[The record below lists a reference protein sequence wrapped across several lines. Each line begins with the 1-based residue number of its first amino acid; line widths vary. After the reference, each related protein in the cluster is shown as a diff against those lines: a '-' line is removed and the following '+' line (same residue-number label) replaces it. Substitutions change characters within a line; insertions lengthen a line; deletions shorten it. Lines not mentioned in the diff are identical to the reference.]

1 MKRKLFIGLALA
13 LGAMIAINSCKKD
26 KGVEKIPATGVELNK
41 PTLTIAVGDEVKL
54 VANVLPADATDK
66 RVTWESSDE
75 NVATVSATGA
85 VTGVKDGTAKIT
97 VYTEDGDFS
106 ASCNVTVGAGS
117 PDKPDPDKPE
127 PDKPEPDK
135 PEPDNPEVP
144 TEVMELSKT
153 AATIGVEETL
163 CIAPYVK
170 KNYPDLWDKVKF
182 TSDDANIATVDEN
195 MVITG
200 VAEGSATL
208 TGTCEVD
215 GKTYSATFEVKVED
229 TFVTFVED
237 IMTITNRGVVVT
249 SKITAGTVKTD
260 DKVKMIQ
267 PSDSYKNYNLTI
279 GQLEMFRKVVEW
291 AGKNDN
297 VGIMFSE
304 SPKLEKSAITR
315 GALIMGEKTERVV
328 AVKKVYGTLALNDSR
343 KQPIFPGY
351 TPQLFSG
358 NIDNWVTLSD
368 LAGEDNLMPKTTYDN
383 IGFTAK
389 EGNKLLCYL
398 GMQMQLRESGRTIG
412 TFTVTDYEEVEV
424 TYENVN

>member
-1 MKRKLFIGLALA
+1 MKRKLFIGLAIA

-26 KGVEKIPATGVELNK
+26 KGVENIPATGVELNK
-41 PTLTIAVGDEVKL
+41 PTLTISVGDEVKL

-106 ASCNVTVGAGS
+106 ASCNVTVGEGS

-135 PEPDNPEVP
+135 PEVP
-144 TEVMELSKT
+144 TEVLELSKS

-215 GKTYSATFEVKVED
+215 GKTYSATFEVKVEN

-249 SKITAGTVKTD
+249 SKITDGTVRTD

-279 GQLEMFRKVVEW
+279 GQLEMFRKIVEW

-304 SPKLEKSAITR
+304 SPKLKKSDITR

-343 KQPIFPGY
+343 KTPIFPGF

-358 NIDNWVTLSD
+358 KIDHWVTLSD
-368 LAGEDNLMPKTTYDN
+368 LAGEDNLMPKATYDN

-389 EGNKLLCYL
+389 EGNKLICYL
-398 GMQMQLRESGRTIG
+398 GMQMELRESGRTIG
-412 TFTVTDYEEVEV
+412 TFTVTDYEEVDI

>member
-41 PTLTIAVGDEVKL
+41 QSLTIAVGDEVKL

-127 PDKPEPDK
+127 PD
-135 PEPDNPEVP
+135 NPEVP
-144 TEVMELSKT
+144 TEVLELSRS

-182 TSDDANIATVDEN
+182 TSDDANIATIDEN

-215 GKTYSATFEVKVED
+215 GKTYSATFEVKVEN

-237 IMTITNRGVVVT
+237 IMTITNRGVVIT
-249 SKITAGTVKTD
+249 SKITAGTVRTD

-267 PSDSYKNYNLTI
+267 TSDSYKNYNLTI
-279 GQLEMFRKVVEW
+279 GQIEMYRKIVEW
-291 AGKNDN
+291 AAKNDN

-343 KQPIFPGY
+343 KTPIFPGY
-351 TPQLFSG
+351 APQLFSG
-358 NIDNWVTLSD
+358 NIDNLVTLSD
-368 LAGEDNLMPKTTYDN
+368 LAGEDFLKPETTYDN
-383 IGFTAK
+383 IGFTVK

-398 GMQMQLRESGRTIG
+398 GMQMQLRENGRTLG
-412 TFTVTDYEEVEV
+412 TFTVTDYEAVDI
-424 TYENVN
+424 TYENVKVD

>member
-1 MKRKLFIGLALA
+1 MKRKLFIGLAMA

-41 PTLTIAVGDEVKL
+41 PTLTISVGDEVKL

-106 ASCNVTVGAGS
+106 ASCNVTVGEGS
-117 PDKPDPDKPE
+117 PDKPD

-144 TEVMELSKT
+144 TEVLELSKS
-153 AATIGVEETL
+153 AAAIGVEETL

-208 TGTCEVD
+208 TGTGEVD
-215 GKTYSATFEVKVED
+215 GKTYSATFEVKVEN

-249 SKITAGTVKTD
+249 SKITAGTVRTD

-279 GQLEMFRKVVEW
+279 GQLEMFRKIVEW

-304 SPKLEKSAITR
+304 SPKLKKSDITR

-343 KQPIFPGY
+343 KTPIFPGF

-358 NIDNWVTLSD
+358 KIDHWVTLSD
-368 LAGEDNLMPKTTYDN
+368 LAGEDNLMPKATYDN

-389 EGNKLLCYL
+389 EGNKLICYL
-398 GMQMQLRESGRTIG
+398 GMQMELRESGRTIG
-412 TFTVTDYEEVEV
+412 TFTVTDYEEVDI

>member
-1 MKRKLFIGLALA
+1 MA

-26 KGVEKIPATGVELNK
+26 KEVEKIPATGVELNK

-117 PDKPDPDKPE
+117 PDKPE

-215 GKTYSATFEVKVED
+215 GKTYTATFEVKVED

-249 SKITAGTVKTD
+249 SKITAGTVKID

-279 GQLEMFRKVVEW
+279 GQIEMFRKIVEW

-343 KQPIFPGY
+343 KTPILPGY

-368 LAGEDNLMPKTTYDN
+368 LAGEDNLMPETTYDN

-398 GMQMQLRESGRTIG
+398 GMQMQLRESGRTLG

>member
-1 MKRKLFIGLALA
+1 MA

-41 PTLTIAVGDEVKL
+41 PTLTISVGDEVKL

-106 ASCNVTVGAGS
+106 ASCNVTVGEGS
-117 PDKPDPDKPE
+117 PDKPD
-127 PDKPEPDK
+127 PDK

-144 TEVMELSKT
+144 TEVLELSKS
-153 AATIGVEETL
+153 AAIIGVEETL

-215 GKTYSATFEVKVED
+215 GKTYSATFEVKVEN

-249 SKITAGTVKTD
+249 SKITAGTVRTD

-279 GQLEMFRKVVEW
+279 GQLEMFRKIVEW

-304 SPKLEKSAITR
+304 SPKLKKSDITR

-343 KQPIFPGY
+343 KTPIFPGF

-358 NIDNWVTLSD
+358 KIDHWVTLSD
-368 LAGEDNLMPKTTYDN
+368 LAGEDNLMPKATYDN

-389 EGNKLLCYL
+389 EGNKLICYL
-398 GMQMQLRESGRTIG
+398 GMQMELRESGRTIG
-412 TFTVTDYEEVEV
+412 TFTVTDYEEVDI

>member
-1 MKRKLFIGLALA
+1 MA

-26 KGVEKIPATGVELNK
+26 KEVEKIPATGVELNK

-117 PDKPDPDKPE
+117 PDKPE

-182 TSDDANIATVDEN
+182 TSDDANIATIDEN

-328 AVKKVYGTLALNDSR
+328 AVKKVYGTLDLNDSR
-343 KQPIFPGY
+343 KTPILPGY

>member
-1 MKRKLFIGLALA
+1 MA

-41 PTLTIAVGDEVKL
+41 PTLTISVGDEVKL

-75 NVATVSATGA
+75 NVATVSATGV

-106 ASCNVTVGAGS
+106 ASCNVTVGEGS
-117 PDKPDPDKPE
+117 PDKPD

-144 TEVMELSKT
+144 TEVLELSKS

-200 VAEGSATL
+200 VAKGSATL

-215 GKTYSATFEVKVED
+215 GKTYSATFEVKVEN

-249 SKITAGTVKTD
+249 SKITAGTVRTD

-279 GQLEMFRKVVEW
+279 GLIEMYRKVVEW

-304 SPKLEKSAITR
+304 SPKLKKSDITR

-343 KQPIFPGY
+343 KTPILPGY

-358 NIDNWVTLSD
+358 NIDHWVTLSD

-389 EGNKLLCYL
+389 EGNKLICYL
-398 GMQMQLRESGRTIG
+398 GMQMQLRENGRTLG
-412 TFTVTDYEEVEV
+412 TFTVTDYEAVDI

>member
-1 MKRKLFIGLALA
+1 MA

-41 PTLTIAVGDEVKL
+41 PTLTISVGDEVKL

-66 RVTWESSDE
+66 RVTWESNDE

-106 ASCNVTVGAGS
+106 ASCNVTVGEGS
-117 PDKPDPDKPE
+117 PDKPD
-127 PDKPEPDK
+127 PDK

-144 TEVMELSKT
+144 TEVLELSKS

-215 GKTYSATFEVKVED
+215 GKTYSATFEVKVEN

-249 SKITAGTVKTD
+249 SKITAGTVRTD

-279 GQLEMFRKVVEW
+279 GQLEMFRKIVEW

-304 SPKLEKSAITR
+304 SPKLKKSDITR

-343 KQPIFPGY
+343 KTPIFPGF

-358 NIDNWVTLSD
+358 KIDHWVTLSD
-368 LAGEDNLMPKTTYDN
+368 LAGEDNLMPKATYDN

-389 EGNKLLCYL
+389 EGNKLICYL
-398 GMQMQLRESGRTIG
+398 GMQMELRESGRTIG
-412 TFTVTDYEEVEV
+412 TFTVTDYEEVDI

>member
-1 MKRKLFIGLALA
+1 MA

-41 PTLTIAVGDEVKL
+41 PTLTISVGDEVKL

-106 ASCNVTVGAGS
+106 ASCNVTVGEGS
-117 PDKPDPDKPE
+117 PDKPDPDKPDPDKPE
-127 PDKPEPDK
+127 PDKPE
-135 PEPDNPEVP
+135 VP
-144 TEVMELSKT
+144 TEVLELSKS

-215 GKTYSATFEVKVED
+215 GKTYSATFEVKVEN

-249 SKITAGTVKTD
+249 SKITAGTVRTD

-279 GQLEMFRKVVEW
+279 GQIEMYRKVVEW

-304 SPKLEKSAITR
+304 SPKLKKSDITR

-343 KQPIFPGY
+343 KTPIFPGF

-358 NIDNWVTLSD
+358 KIDHWVTLSD
-368 LAGEDNLMPKTTYDN
+368 LAGEDNLMPKATYDN

-389 EGNKLLCYL
+389 EGNKLICYL
-398 GMQMQLRESGRTIG
+398 GMQMELRESGRTIG
-412 TFTVTDYEEVEV
+412 TFTVTDYEEVDI

>member
-1 MKRKLFIGLALA
+1 MKRKLFIGLAMA
-13 LGAMIAINSCKKD
+13 LGAIIAINSCKKD

-41 PTLTIAVGDEVKL
+41 PTLTISVGDEVKL

-66 RVTWESSDE
+66 RVTWESSDK

-106 ASCNVTVGAGS
+106 ASCNVTVGEGS
-117 PDKPDPDKPE
+117 PDKPDPDKPDPDKPE
-127 PDKPEPDK
+127 PDKPE
-135 PEPDNPEVP
+135 VP
-144 TEVMELSKT
+144 TEVLELSKS

-215 GKTYSATFEVKVED
+215 GKTYSATFEVKVEN

-249 SKITAGTVKTD
+249 SKITAGTVRTD

-279 GQLEMFRKVVEW
+279 GQIEMYRKVVEW

-304 SPKLEKSAITR
+304 SPKLKKSDITR

-343 KQPIFPGY
+343 KTPIFPGF

-358 NIDNWVTLSD
+358 KIDHWVTLSD

-389 EGNKLLCYL
+389 EGNKLICYL
-398 GMQMQLRESGRTIG
+398 GMQMELREGGRTLG
-412 TFTVTDYEEVEV
+412 TFTVTDYEAVDI

>member
-1 MKRKLFIGLALA
+1 MA
-13 LGAMIAINSCKKD
+13 LGAIIAINSCKKD

-41 PTLTIAVGDEVKL
+41 PTLTISVGDEVKL
-54 VANVLPADATDK
+54 VANVLPTDATDK

-117 PDKPDPDKPE
+117 PDKPD

-215 GKTYSATFEVKVED
+215 GKTYTATFEVKVED

-343 KQPIFPGY
+343 KTPILPGY

>member
-1 MKRKLFIGLALA
+1 MKRKLFIGLAMA
-13 LGAMIAINSCKKD
+13 LGAIIAINSCKKD

-106 ASCNVTVGAGS
+106 ASCNVTVGEGS
-117 PDKPDPDKPE
+117 PDKPD
-127 PDKPEPDK
+127 PDK

-144 TEVMELSKT
+144 TEVLELSKS

-170 KNYPDLWDKVKF
+170 KNYPDLWDKIKF

-215 GKTYSATFEVKVED
+215 GKTYTATFEVKVED

-249 SKITAGTVKTD
+249 SKITAGTVRTD

-279 GQLEMFRKVVEW
+279 GQLEMFKKVVEW

-398 GMQMQLRESGRTIG
+398 GMQMQLRESGRTLG
-412 TFTVTDYEEVEV
+412 TFTVTDYEEVDI

>member
-1 MKRKLFIGLALA
+1 MKRKLFIGLAMA
-13 LGAMIAINSCKKD
+13 LGAIIAINSCKKD

-41 PTLTIAVGDEVKL
+41 PTLTISVGDEVKL

-75 NVATVSATGA
+75 NVATVSAAGA

-106 ASCNVTVGAGS
+106 ASCNVTVGEGS
-117 PDKPDPDKPE
+117 PDKPD

-144 TEVMELSKT
+144 TEVLELSKS

-208 TGTCEVD
+208 TGTGEVD
-215 GKTYSATFEVKVED
+215 GKTYSATFEVKVEN

-249 SKITAGTVKTD
+249 SKITAGTVRTD

-279 GQLEMFRKVVEW
+279 GQL
-291 AGKNDN
+291 
-297 VGIMFSE
+297 
-304 SPKLEKSAITR
+304 
-315 GALIMGEKTERVV
+315 
-328 AVKKVYGTLALNDSR
+328 
-343 KQPIFPGY
+343 
-351 TPQLFSG
+351 
-358 NIDNWVTLSD
+358 
-368 LAGEDNLMPKTTYDN
+368 
-383 IGFTAK
+383 
-389 EGNKLLCYL
+389 
-398 GMQMQLRESGRTIG
+398 
-412 TFTVTDYEEVEV
+412 
-424 TYENVN
+424 

>member
-1 MKRKLFIGLALA
+1 MKRKLFIGLAIA

-26 KGVEKIPATGVELNK
+26 KGVENIPATGVELNK
-41 PTLTIAVGDEVKL
+41 PTLTISVGDEVKL

-97 VYTEDGDFS
+97 IYTEDGDFS
-106 ASCNVTVGAGS
+106 ASCNVTVGEGS

-127 PDKPEPDK
+127 PDKPDPDK
-135 PEPDNPEVP
+135 PEVP
-144 TEVMELSKT
+144 TEVLELSKS

-208 TGTCEVD
+208 TGTGEVD
-215 GKTYSATFEVKVED
+215 GKTYSATFEVKVEN

-249 SKITAGTVKTD
+249 SKITAGTVRTD

-279 GQLEMFRKVVEW
+279 GQLEMFRKIVEW

-297 VGIMFSE
+297 VGILFSE
-304 SPKLEKSAITR
+304 SPKLKKSDITR

-343 KQPIFPGY
+343 KTPIFPGF

-358 NIDNWVTLSD
+358 KIDHWVTLSD
-368 LAGEDNLMPKTTYDN
+368 LAGEDNLMPKATYDN

-389 EGNKLLCYL
+389 EGNKLICYL
-398 GMQMQLRESGRTIG
+398 GMQMELRESGRTIG
-412 TFTVTDYEEVEV
+412 TFTVTDYEEVDI

>member
-1 MKRKLFIGLALA
+1 MA

-66 RVTWESSDE
+66 RVTWESSNE

-106 ASCNVTVGAGS
+106 ASCNVTVGAGT
-117 PDKPDPDKPE
+117 PDKPDPDKP
-127 PDKPEPDK
+127 DPDK

-144 TEVMELSKT
+144 TEVLELSKT

-215 GKTYSATFEVKVED
+215 GKTYTATFEVKVED

-237 IMTITNRGVVVT
+237 IMIITNRGVVIT
-249 SKITAGTVKTD
+249 SKITAGTVRTD

-343 KQPIFPGY
+343 KLPIFPGY

-368 LAGEDNLMPKTTYDN
+368 LAGEDNLMPETTYDN

-389 EGNKLLCYL
+389 EGNKLICYL

>member
-1 MKRKLFIGLALA
+1 MKRKLFIGLAMA

-106 ASCNVTVGAGS
+106 ASCNVTVGAGT
-117 PDKPDPDKPE
+117 PDKPDPDKP
-127 PDKPEPDK
+127 DPDK

-144 TEVMELSKT
+144 TEVLELSKT

-215 GKTYSATFEVKVED
+215 GKTYTATFEVKVED

-279 GQLEMFRKVVEW
+279 GQIEMFRKIVEW

-343 KQPIFPGY
+343 KTPILPGY

-358 NIDNWVTLSD
+358 NIDNRVTLSD
-368 LAGEDNLMPKTTYDN
+368 LAGEDNLMPETTYDN

-398 GMQMQLRESGRTIG
+398 GMQMQLRESGRTLG
-412 TFTVTDYEEVEV
+412 TFTVTDYEEVEI

>member
-1 MKRKLFIGLALA
+1 MKRKLFIGLAMA

-41 PTLTIAVGDEVKL
+41 PTLTISVGDEVKL

-75 NVATVSATGA
+75 NVATVSATGV

-106 ASCNVTVGAGS
+106 ASCNVTVGEGS
-117 PDKPDPDKPE
+117 PDKPDPDKP
-127 PDKPEPDK
+127 D
-135 PEPDNPEVP
+135 PDNPEVP
-144 TEVMELSKT
+144 TEVLELSKS

-200 VAEGSATL
+200 VAKGSATL

-215 GKTYSATFEVKVED
+215 GKTYSATFEVKVEN

-249 SKITAGTVKTD
+249 SKITAGTVRTD

-279 GQLEMFRKVVEW
+279 GQIEMYRKVVEW

-304 SPKLEKSAITR
+304 SPKLKKSDITR

-343 KQPIFPGY
+343 KTPIFPGF

-358 NIDNWVTLSD
+358 NIDHWVTLSD

-389 EGNKLLCYL
+389 EGNKLICYL
-398 GMQMQLRESGRTIG
+398 GMQMQLRENGRTLG
-412 TFTVTDYEEVEV
+412 TFTVTDYEAVDI

>member
-1 MKRKLFIGLALA
+1 MKRKLFIGLAMA
-13 LGAMIAINSCKKD
+13 LGAIIAINSCKKD

-41 PTLTIAVGDEVKL
+41 PTLTISVGDEVKL

-106 ASCNVTVGAGS
+106 ASCNVTVGEGS

-135 PEPDNPEVP
+135 PEVP
-144 TEVMELSKT
+144 TEVLELSKS

-182 TSDDANIATVDEN
+182 TSADANIATVDEN

-215 GKTYSATFEVKVED
+215 GKTYSATFEVKVEN

-249 SKITAGTVKTD
+249 SKITAGTVRTD

-279 GQLEMFRKVVEW
+279 GQLEMYRKVVEW

-304 SPKLEKSAITR
+304 SPKLKKSDITR

-343 KQPIFPGY
+343 KTPIFPGY

-358 NIDNWVTLSD
+358 NIDHWVTLSD

-389 EGNKLLCYL
+389 EGNKLICYL
-398 GMQMQLRESGRTIG
+398 GMQMQLRGDGRTLG
-412 TFTVTDYEEVEV
+412 TFTVTDYEAVDI

>member
-1 MKRKLFIGLALA
+1 MA
-13 LGAMIAINSCKKD
+13 LGAIIAINSCKKD

-41 PTLTIAVGDEVKL
+41 PTLTISVGDEVKL
-54 VANVLPADATDK
+54 VANVLPTDATDK

-117 PDKPDPDKPE
+117 PDKPE

-144 TEVMELSKT
+144 TEVLELSKT

-215 GKTYSATFEVKVED
+215 GKTYTATFEVKVEN
-229 TFVTFVED
+229 TFVTFVDD

-249 SKITAGTVKTD
+249 SKITAGTVRTD

-304 SPKLEKSAITR
+304 SPKLKKSDITR

-343 KQPIFPGY
+343 KTPIFPGF

>member
-1 MKRKLFIGLALA
+1 MA

-41 PTLTIAVGDEVKL
+41 PTLTISVGDEVKL

-106 ASCNVTVGAGS
+106 ASCNVTVGEGS
-117 PDKPDPDKPE
+117 PDKPDPDKP
-127 PDKPEPDK
+127 D
-135 PEPDNPEVP
+135 PDNPEVP
-144 TEVMELSKT
+144 TEVLELSKS

-200 VAEGSATL
+200 VAKGSATL

-215 GKTYSATFEVKVED
+215 GKTYSATFEVKVEN

-249 SKITAGTVKTD
+249 SKITAGTVRTD

-279 GQLEMFRKVVEW
+279 GLIEMYRKVVEW

-304 SPKLEKSAITR
+304 SPKLKKSDITR

-343 KQPIFPGY
+343 KTPIFPGF

-358 NIDNWVTLSD
+358 NIDHWVTLSD

-389 EGNKLLCYL
+389 EGNKLICYL
-398 GMQMQLRESGRTIG
+398 GMQMQLRENGRTLG
-412 TFTVTDYEEVEV
+412 TFTVTDYEAVDI

>member
-1 MKRKLFIGLALA
+1 MA

-41 PTLTIAVGDEVKL
+41 PTLTISVGDEVKL

-106 ASCNVTVGAGS
+106 ASCNVTVGAGT
-117 PDKPDPDKPE
+117 PDKPDPDKP
-127 PDKPEPDK
+127 D
-135 PEPDNPEVP
+135 PDNPEVP
-144 TEVMELSKT
+144 TEVLELSKS

-215 GKTYSATFEVKVED
+215 GKTYTATFEVKVED

-279 GQLEMFRKVVEW
+279 GQIEMFRKIVEW

-343 KQPIFPGY
+343 KTPIFPGF

-358 NIDNWVTLSD
+358 NIDHWVTLSD

-398 GMQMQLRESGRTIG
+398 GMQMQLRENGRTLG
-412 TFTVTDYEEVEV
+412 TFTVTDYEAVDI

>member
-1 MKRKLFIGLALA
+1 MKRKLFIGLAMA
-13 LGAMIAINSCKKD
+13 LGAIIAINSCKKD

-41 PTLTIAVGDEVKL
+41 PTLTISVGDEVKL

-106 ASCNVTVGAGS
+106 ASCNVTVGEGS

-135 PEPDNPEVP
+135 PEVP
-144 TEVMELSKT
+144 TEVLELSKS

-182 TSDDANIATVDEN
+182 TSADANIATVDEN

-215 GKTYSATFEVKVED
+215 GKTYSATFEVKVEN

-249 SKITAGTVKTD
+249 SKITAGTVRTD

-279 GQLEMFRKVVEW
+279 GQIEMYRKVVEW

-304 SPKLEKSAITR
+304 SPKLKKSDITR

-343 KQPIFPGY
+343 KTPIFPGF

-358 NIDNWVTLSD
+358 KIDHWVTLSD

-389 EGNKLLCYL
+389 EGNKLICYL
-398 GMQMQLRESGRTIG
+398 GMQMELREGGRTLG
-412 TFTVTDYEEVEV
+412 TFTVTDYEAVDI

>member
-1 MKRKLFIGLALA
+1 MA

-41 PTLTIAVGDEVKL
+41 PTLTISVGDEVKL

-106 ASCNVTVGAGS
+106 ASCNVTVGEGS
-117 PDKPDPDKPE
+117 PDKPD

-144 TEVMELSKT
+144 TEVLELSKS

-182 TSDDANIATVDEN
+182 TSDDANIATIDEN

-200 VAEGSATL
+200 VAEGAATL

-215 GKTYSATFEVKVED
+215 GKTYTATFEVKVEN

-249 SKITAGTVKTD
+249 SKITAGTVRTD

-267 PSDSYKNYNLTI
+267 TSDSYKNYNLTI
-279 GQLEMFRKVVEW
+279 GQIEMFRKIVEW

-304 SPKLEKSAITR
+304 SPKLKQSAIAR

-343 KQPIFPGY
+343 KTPILPGY

-398 GMQMQLRESGRTIG
+398 GMQMQLRESGRTLG
-412 TFTVTDYEEVEV
+412 TFTVTDYEEVDI

>member
-1 MKRKLFIGLALA
+1 MA

-41 PTLTIAVGDEVKL
+41 PTLTISVGDEVKL

-75 NVATVSATGA
+75 NVATVSAMGA

-106 ASCNVTVGAGS
+106 ASCNVTVGEGS
-117 PDKPDPDKPE
+117 PDKPDPDKP
-127 PDKPEPDK
+127 DPDK

-144 TEVMELSKT
+144 TEVLELSKS

-215 GKTYSATFEVKVED
+215 GKTYSATFEVKVEN

-249 SKITAGTVKTD
+249 SKITAGTVRTD

-267 PSDSYKNYNLTI
+267 TSDSYKNYNLTI
-279 GQLEMFRKVVEW
+279 GQIEMFRKIVEW

-343 KQPIFPGY
+343 KTPILPGY
-351 TPQLFSG
+351 TPQLFPG

-368 LAGEDNLMPKTTYDN
+368 LAGEDNLMPNTTYDN

-389 EGNKLLCYL
+389 EGNKLICYL
-398 GMQMQLRESGRTIG
+398 GMQMQLREGGRTLG
-412 TFTVTDYEEVEV
+412 TFTVTDYEAVDI
-424 TYENVN
+424 TYEDVN

>member
-1 MKRKLFIGLALA
+1 MKRKLFIGLAMA
-13 LGAMIAINSCKKD
+13 LGAIIAINSCKKD

-41 PTLTIAVGDEVKL
+41 PTLTISVGDEVKL

-106 ASCNVTVGAGS
+106 ASCNVTVGEGS
-117 PDKPDPDKPE
+117 PDKPE

-135 PEPDNPEVP
+135 PEPDKPEVP
-144 TEVMELSKT
+144 TEVLELSKS

-215 GKTYSATFEVKVED
+215 GKTYSATFEVKVEN

-249 SKITAGTVKTD
+249 SKITAGTVRTD

-279 GQLEMFRKVVEW
+279 GQIEMYRKVVEW

-304 SPKLEKSAITR
+304 SPKLKKSDITR

-343 KQPIFPGY
+343 KTPIFPGF

-358 NIDNWVTLSD
+358 KIDHWVTLSD

-389 EGNKLLCYL
+389 EGNKLICYL
-398 GMQMQLRESGRTIG
+398 GMQMELREGGRTLG
-412 TFTVTDYEEVEV
+412 TFTVTDYEAVDI

>member
-1 MKRKLFIGLALA
+1 MA

-41 PTLTIAVGDEVKL
+41 PTLTISVGDEVKL

-106 ASCNVTVGAGS
+106 ASCNVTVGEGS
-117 PDKPDPDKPE
+117 PDKPD

-144 TEVMELSKT
+144 TEVLELSKS

-208 TGTCEVD
+208 TGTGEVD
-215 GKTYSATFEVKVED
+215 GKTYSATFEVKVEN

-249 SKITAGTVKTD
+249 SKITAGTVRTD

-279 GQLEMFRKVVEW
+279 GQLEMFRKIVEW

-304 SPKLEKSAITR
+304 SPKLKKSDITR

-343 KQPIFPGY
+343 KTPIFPGF

-358 NIDNWVTLSD
+358 KIDHWVTLSD
-368 LAGEDNLMPKTTYDN
+368 LAGEDNLMPKATYDN

-389 EGNKLLCYL
+389 EGNKLICYL
-398 GMQMQLRESGRTIG
+398 GMQMELRESGRTIG
-412 TFTVTDYEEVEV
+412 TFTVTDYEEVDI

>member
-1 MKRKLFIGLALA
+1 MA

-41 PTLTIAVGDEVKL
+41 PTLTISVGDEVKL

-106 ASCNVTVGAGS
+106 ASCNVTVGEGS
-117 PDKPDPDKPE
+117 PDKPDPDKP
-127 PDKPEPDK
+127 D
-135 PEPDNPEVP
+135 PDNPEVP
-144 TEVMELSKT
+144 TEVLELSKS

-215 GKTYSATFEVKVED
+215 GKTYTATFEVKVED

-279 GQLEMFRKVVEW
+279 GQIEMFRKIVEW

-343 KQPIFPGY
+343 KTPILPGY

-358 NIDNWVTLSD
+358 NIDNRVTLSD
-368 LAGEDNLMPKTTYDN
+368 LAGEDNLMPETTYDN

-398 GMQMQLRESGRTIG
+398 GMQMQLRESGRTLG
-412 TFTVTDYEEVEV
+412 TFTVTDYEAVDI

>member
-1 MKRKLFIGLALA
+1 MA
-13 LGAMIAINSCKKD
+13 LGAIIAINSCKKD

-41 PTLTIAVGDEVKL
+41 PTLTISVGDEVKL

-106 ASCNVTVGAGS
+106 ASCNVTVGEGS
-117 PDKPDPDKPE
+117 PDKPE

-135 PEPDNPEVP
+135 PEVP
-144 TEVMELSKT
+144 TEVLELSKS

-215 GKTYSATFEVKVED
+215 GKTYSATFEVKVEN

-249 SKITAGTVKTD
+249 SKITAGTVRTD

-279 GQLEMFRKVVEW
+279 GQIEMYRKVVEW

-304 SPKLEKSAITR
+304 SPKLKKSDITR
-315 GALIMGEKTERVV
+315 GELIMGEKTERVV

-343 KQPIFPGY
+343 KTPIFPGF

-358 NIDNWVTLSD
+358 KIDHWVTLSD

-389 EGNKLLCYL
+389 EGNKLICYL
-398 GMQMQLRESGRTIG
+398 GMQMELREGGRTLG
-412 TFTVTDYEEVEV
+412 TFTVTDYEAVDI

>member
-1 MKRKLFIGLALA
+1 MKRKLFIGLAMA

-41 PTLTIAVGDEVKL
+41 PTLTISVGDEVKL

-106 ASCNVTVGAGS
+106 ASCNVTVGEGS
-117 PDKPDPDKPE
+117 PDKPDPDKP
-127 PDKPEPDK
+127 D
-135 PEPDNPEVP
+135 PDNPEVP
-144 TEVMELSKT
+144 TEVLELSKS

-215 GKTYSATFEVKVED
+215 GKTYSATFEVKVEN

-249 SKITAGTVKTD
+249 SKITAGTVRTD

-279 GQLEMFRKVVEW
+279 GQIEMYRKVVEW

-304 SPKLEKSAITR
+304 FPNLKKSDITR

-343 KQPIFPGY
+343 KTPIFPGF

-358 NIDNWVTLSD
+358 NIDHWVTLSD

-389 EGNKLLCYL
+389 EGNKLICYL
-398 GMQMQLRESGRTIG
+398 GMQMQLRENGRTLG
-412 TFTVTDYEEVEV
+412 TFTVTEYEAVDI

>member
-1 MKRKLFIGLALA
+1 MA

-106 ASCNVTVGAGS
+106 ASCNVTVGAGT
-117 PDKPDPDKPE
+117 PDKPDPDKP
-127 PDKPEPDK
+127 DPDK

-144 TEVMELSKT
+144 TEVLELSKT

-215 GKTYSATFEVKVED
+215 GKTYTATFEVKVED

-279 GQLEMFRKVVEW
+279 GQIEMFRKIVEW

-343 KQPIFPGY
+343 KTPILPGY

-358 NIDNWVTLSD
+358 NIDNRVTLSD
-368 LAGEDNLMPKTTYDN
+368 LAGEDNLMPETTYDN

-398 GMQMQLRESGRTIG
+398 GMQMQLRESGRTLG
-412 TFTVTDYEEVEV
+412 TFTVTDYEEVEI